1 MGENS
6 HERDSARQRE
16 DPVVGVWG
24 EVLVGLVI
32 LVGIVGVIVPI
43 LPGVIL
49 IFAAIAVWAFM
60 TGGATAWTVLAVAT
74 VALVLSGVVKYTWP
88 GKRMREAGVSNRALL
103 VGGVLGIV
111 GFFVIPIVGLFIGF
125 VLGVYLAELYR
136 LKTNDL
142 AWPATV
148 HALKGVGLSMLVELF
163 GALIAAGVWLTGAM
177 VS

>member
-1 MGENS
+1 MS
-6 HERDSARQRE
+6 
-16 DPVVGVWG
+16 VWG
-24 EVLVGLVI
+24 EVVVGLVV

-60 TGGATAWTVLAVAT
+60 TGGTTAWTVLAIAT

-88 GKRMREAGVSNRALL
+88 GRRMREAGVSNRALL
-103 VGGVLGIV
+103 AGAVLGII

-125 VLGVYLAELYR
+125 VIGVYLAELYR

-142 AWPATV
+142 AWPATL

-163 GALIAAGVWLTGAM
+163 GALIAAGVWFTGAIL
-177 VS
+177 S

>member
-1 MGENS
+1 MS
-6 HERDSARQRE
+6 
-16 DPVVGVWG
+16 VWG
-24 EVLVGLVI
+24 EVVVGLVI
-32 LVGIVGVIVPI
+32 LVGIAGIIVPI

-60 TGGATAWTVLAVAT
+60 TGGATAWTVFAIAT
-74 VALVLSGVVKYTWP
+74 VALVISGVVKYTWP
-88 GKRMREAGVSNRALL
+88 GRRMREAGVSNKALL
-103 VGGVLGIV
+103 IGAILGVI

-136 LKTNDL
+136 LKTNEL

-163 GALIAAGVWLTGAM
+163 GALIASGVWLTGAFLA
-177 VS
+177 

>member
-1 MGENS
+1 MS
-6 HERDSARQRE
+6 
-16 DPVVGVWG
+16 VWG

-32 LVGIVGVIVPI
+32 LVGITGVIVPI

-49 IFAAIAVWAFM
+49 IFAAIAVWAFL
-60 TGGATAWTVLAVAT
+60 TGGATAWTVFTIAT

-103 VGGVLGIV
+103 IGAIFGIV

-163 GALIAAGVWLTGAM
+163 GALVAAGVWLTGAILT
-177 VS
+177 

>member
-1 MGENS
+1 MN
-6 HERDSARQRE
+6 
-16 DPVVGVWG
+16 VWG
-24 EVLVGLVI
+24 EVIVGLVI

-49 IFAAIAVWAFM
+49 IFGAIAVWAFM
-60 TGGATAWTVLAVAT
+60 TGGAGAWTVLAIAT
-74 VALVLSGVVKYTWP
+74 GALAVSGVVKYTWP
-88 GKRMREAGVSNRALL
+88 GRRMREAGVSNRSLL
-103 VGGVLGIV
+103 VGAVLGIA

-136 LKTNDL
+136 LKTHEL

-163 GALIAAGVWLTGAM
+163 GALIASGVWLTGALL
-177 VS
+177 V

>member
-1 MGENS
+1 MS
-6 HERDSARQRE
+6 
-16 DPVVGVWG
+16 VWG
-24 EVLVGLVI
+24 EVIVGLVI
-32 LVGIVGVIVPI
+32 LIGLIGVIVPI

-60 TGGATAWTVLAVAT
+60 TGGSTAWSVFAVAT
-74 VALVLSGVVKYTWP
+74 VALAISGIVKYTWP
-88 GKRMREAGVSNRALL
+88 GRRMREAGVSNRALL
-103 VGGVLGIV
+103 VGAILGVA

-142 AWPATV
+142 AWPATL

-163 GALIAAGVWLTGAM
+163 GALIAAGVWLTGAILA
-177 VS
+177 